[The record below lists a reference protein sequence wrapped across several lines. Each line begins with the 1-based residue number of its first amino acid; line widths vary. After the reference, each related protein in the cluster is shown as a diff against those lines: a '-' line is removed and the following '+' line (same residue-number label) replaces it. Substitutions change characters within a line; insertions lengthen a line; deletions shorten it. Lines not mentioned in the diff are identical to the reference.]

1 MGNEATVMCEDN
13 SSVDLRPRVS
23 VKCHCGLW
31 YSMPLWQG
39 ADQIHLNTFLWWRM
53 GWMGLTNQ
61 VEWET
66 LNKLCDEFNIYDKS
80 FQTLNISKV

>member
-1 MGNEATVMCEDN
+1 MAQ
-13 SSVDLRPRVS
+13 
-23 VKCHCGLW
+23 W
-31 YSMPLWQG
+31 YC
-39 ADQIHLNTFLWWRM
+39 ADQISEYISVVEL

-80 FQTLNISKV
+80 FQTLNILKV